1 MAPPPSALESALAAL
16 ADRSPAELSRVPTLR
31 AAHAAC
37 AAAGVFDGGAA
48 SASASAAAHAASA
61 AGDGAVDVAKLHQIF
76 DAAVH
81 HGMPQLVCHYVDE
94 VCGHDDFSS
103 PDGVEA
109 YLQDG
114 EMVAEWAV
122 AALASAAVALEQ
134 AAALRVPSAAAD
146 VDRAGAVFEALRDV
160 LCALGASP
168 SAGGERGAGTGGS
181 AIASGAPGSGS
192 DGFQSRLQSALDDA
206 TRRAQHARALAWA
219 LREGLCGA
227 SVSDRHGGP
236 AAWAGSVAARRA
248 SAAAAA
254 AAANLPETVDAGALF
269 LDDLLAGV
277 GDRPPS
283 YPFKSA
289 AEAAERVFAEGSAAP
304 AALIAKQCLFLY
316 YLLDSGADPNAAPA
330 RFARVARMSPRLFA
344 ETRAAALLDDRER
357 VEALDEACAL
367 VPRVAHPGLSARFVA
382 ALAARG
388 RPGAALAATRARR
401 PPRTRTDHAAEEDG
415 DDAYVYDAYAS
426 EDTTSE
432 DESSCAEAELGVA
445 VRLECGLATEAF
457 LSARD
462 ATASARPSR
471 RDAVAR
477 ALVSRLASH
486 AAAAG
491 ALESLLE
498 LPFED
503 HLERAFVA
511 WLEKHG
517 GSTPG
522 APAHLAA
529 SYFLA
534 RGRAAEAAAA
544 TTRVPGGFASL
555 PRDVAAALEAA
566 TRALPE
572 ATRRLKLDGAAAAA
586 AAAAE
591 GSSALARALTV
602 EPAAPSD
609 FARTPAGVALAKET
623 APSAGVLRAAE
634 GSDGNVPFFAP
645 PRGALG
651 AFGAFGAFGVGV
663 GSVARVAHAH
673 ANAKA
678 NAKANANANADAT
691 ANATPASPSRGGGD
705 AWTTL
710 RFEDDE
716 NARDGDADV
725 DGMDA
730 DGGDENGGDAA
741 AETAAG
747 RRARRG
753 GVGGTRAA
761 WRSGAYSPFGARRRR
776 APIAAVAAAATTT
789 TPARRQWATPA
800 KFGAAAARTPA
811 RSVGAAAAKT
821 AEGAEGGAVGEGTPT
836 VGTPVGTPA
845 ANTNTNTN
853 TKTKTKTSTSC
864 VVAVDPAAGTILT
877 GATPVTTRRSAR
889 GRSAAATEGSLMF
902 ASPAANEEPPSTRR
916 VTRSSAR
923 LAGKR

>member
-1 MAPPPSALESALAAL
+1 
-16 ADRSPAELSRVPTLR
+16 
-31 AAHAAC
+31 
-37 AAAGVFDGGAA
+37 
-48 SASASAAAHAASA
+48 
-61 AGDGAVDVAKLHQIF
+61 
-76 DAAVH
+76 
-81 HGMPQLVCHYVDE
+81 MPQLVCHYVDE

-122 AALASAAVALEQ
+122 AALASAAVVLEQ

-168 SAGGERGAGTGGS
+168 SAGGERGAGASS
-181 AIASGAPGSGS
+181 AGAGARDPAR
-192 DGFQSRLQSALDDA
+192 GFQSRLQSALDDA

-254 AAANLPETVDAGALF
+254 AASNLPPAIDAGALF

-304 AALIAKQCLFLY
+304 AALVAKQCLFLY
-316 YLLDSGADPNAAPA
+316 SLLDAGAAFDAAPA
-330 RFARVARMSPRLFA
+330 RFAREARMSPRLVA

-367 VPRVAHPGLSARFVA
+367 VPRVAHPGLAARFVA
-382 ALAARG
+382 ALVSRG
-388 RPGAALAATRARR
+388 RPGAALATTRARR
-401 PPRTRTDHAAEEDG
+401 RVAGDEETNVSSEE
-415 DDAYVYDAYAS
+415 ANVSSEEYA
-426 EDTTSE
+426 TSE
-432 DESSCAEAELGVA
+432 DESSCAEAELGVS

-457 LSARD
+457 LAARG
-462 ATASARPSR
+462 ATAAARRSR
-471 RDAVAR
+471 KDAVAR

-486 AAAAG
+486 AAKNG

-503 HLERAFVA
+503 DLERAFVA
-511 WLEKHG
+511 WLETNG

-544 TTRVPGGFASL
+544 TTRIPGGFASL

-572 ATRRLKLDGAAAAA
+572 ATRRLTLDGASAAS

-591 GSSALARALTV
+591 KASATARALSV
-602 EPAAPSD
+602 DPAAPSD
-609 FARTPAGVALAKET
+609 FARTPAGVALAEET
-623 APSAGVLRAAE
+623 APSAGVLRAVE
-634 GSDGNVPFFAP
+634 GTNGHVPFFAP
-645 PRGALG
+645 PLAAKVSSAEGAEAKSVEALRAPSKTVASAG
-651 AFGAFGAFGVGV
+651 TVGL
-663 GSVARVAHAH
+663 ARRDIGRSSA
-673 ANAKA
+673 AK
-678 NAKANANANADAT
+678 
-691 ANATPASPSRGGGD
+691 PAAAMSTRGGSD

-710 RFEDDE
+710 RFDDDE
-716 NARDGDADV
+716 RSRDVDVDA

-730 DGGDENGGDAA
+730 DGMDADGSDG
-741 AETAAG
+741 ETTATNATIAT
-747 RRARRG
+747 RRADAKPRARR
-753 GVGGTRAA
+753 
-761 WRSGAYSPFGARRRR
+761 RSDAYSPFGARRRR
-776 APIAAVAAAATTT
+776 APAPVAGVPVPAPAAPPTATL
-789 TPARRQWATPA
+789 ARRPWATPA
-800 KFGAAAARTPA
+800 KFGAASTRTPA
-811 RSVGAAAAKT
+811 RFAEAA
-821 AEGAEGGAVGEGTPT
+821 GGEGGAV
-836 VGTPVGTPA
+836 VGGGAVGGADVSLDVRVRTPA
-845 ANTNTNTN
+845 
-853 TKTKTKTSTSC
+853 TKVSASASR
-864 VVAVDPAAGTILT
+864 VVAEDPAAGTILT

-923 LAGKR
+923 LAAKR

>member
-1 MAPPPSALESALAAL
+1 MAPPPSPLESALAAL

-122 AALASAAVALEQ
+122 AALASAAVVLEQ

-168 SAGGERGAGTGGS
+168 SAGGERGAGASS
-181 AIASGAPGSGS
+181 AGAGARDPAR
-192 DGFQSRLQSALDDA
+192 GFQSRLQSALDDA

-254 AAANLPETVDAGALF
+254 AASNLP
-269 LDDLLAGV
+269 
-277 GDRPPS
+277 PPS
-283 YPFKSA
+283 T
-289 AEAAERVFAEGSAAP
+289 
-304 AALIAKQCLFLY
+304 
-316 YLLDSGADPNAAPA
+316 PA
-330 RFARVARMSPRLFA
+330 RSSSTIFSPAWAIDHPRTRSNPPRRRPSASSPR
-344 ETRAAALLDDRER
+344 DPPPP
-357 VEALDEACAL
+357 
-367 VPRVAHPGLSARFVA
+367 PRSSQNSVCFSITSSTPARR
-382 ALAARG
+382 LTPRRRG
-388 RPGAALAATRARR
+388 SRARR
-401 PPRTRTDHAAEEDG
+401 GCPRDSSPRRARRRSWTTANASRRWTRRARSSPASRTRDSPRD
-415 DDAYVYDAYAS
+415 
-426 EDTTSE
+426 
-432 DESSCAEAELGVA
+432 SSRRWFRAVDPARRWRRRGRGVTRRRTRRRKRRTRRRKNMPLGKMNRRARRRSSACRFDSSAGWRRRRFWRREA
-445 VRLECGLATEAF
+445 RRRR
-457 LSARD
+457 RD
-462 ATASARPSR
+462 AREK
-471 RDAVAR
+471 DAVAR

-486 AAAAG
+486 AAKNG

-503 HLERAFVA
+503 ELERAFVA
-511 WLEKHG
+511 WLETNG

-544 TTRVPGGFASL
+544 TTRIPGGFASL

-572 ATRRLKLDGAAAAA
+572 ATRRLTLDGASAASAS
-586 AAAAE
+586 AAE
-591 GSSALARALTV
+591 RWSATARALSV
-602 EPAAPSD
+602 DPAAPSD
-609 FARTPAGVALAKET
+609 FARTPAGVALAEET
-623 APSAGVLRAAE
+623 APSAGVLRAVE
-634 GSDGNVPFFAP
+634 GTNGHVPFFAP
-645 PRGALG
+645 PLAAKVSSAEGAEAKRVEALRAPSKTVASAG
-651 AFGAFGAFGVGV
+651 TVGL
-663 GSVARVAHAH
+663 ARRDIGRSSA
-673 ANAKA
+673 
-678 NAKANANANADAT
+678 
-691 ANATPASPSRGGGD
+691 ATPAAARPTRGGGD

-710 RFEDDE
+710 RFDDDE
-716 NARDGDADV
+716 RSRDVDVDA

-730 DGGDENGGDAA
+730 DGGDG
-741 AETAAG
+741 ETTEMETNATRAN
-747 RRARRG
+747 RRARRA
-753 GVGGTRAA
+753 RR
-761 WRSGAYSPFGARRRR
+761 RSDAYSPFGARRRR
-776 APIAAVAAAATTT
+776 APAPIAGVPVPAPAAPPTATL
-789 TPARRQWATPA
+789 ARRPWATPA
-800 KFGAAAARTPA
+800 KFGAASTRTPA
-811 RSVGAAAAKT
+811 RFAEAA
-821 AEGAEGGAVGEGTPT
+821 GGEGGAVVGGGAVGGADVSLDVRVRTPS
-836 VGTPVGTPA
+836 
-845 ANTNTNTN
+845 
-853 TKTKTKTSTSC
+853 TKASASASR
-864 VVAVDPAAGTILT
+864 VVAEDPAAGTILT

-889 GRSAAATEGSLMF
+889 GRSAAETEGSLMF

-923 LAGKR
+923 LAAKR

>member
-1 MAPPPSALESALAAL
+1 MAPPPSPLESALAAL

-122 AALASAAVALEQ
+122 AALASAAVVLEQ

-160 LCALGASP
+160 FCALGASP
-168 SAGGERGAGTGGS
+168 SAGGERGAGASS
-181 AIASGAPGSGS
+181 AGAGARDPAR
-192 DGFQSRLQSALDDA
+192 GFQSRLQSALDDA

-254 AAANLPETVDAGALF
+254 AASNLPPAVDAGALF

-304 AALIAKQCLFLY
+304 AALVAKQCLFLY
-316 YLLDSGADPNAAPA
+316 YLLDAGAKFDAAPA
-330 RFARVARMSPRLFA
+330 RFARAARMSPRLVA

-367 VPRVAHPGLSARFVA
+367 VPRVAHPGLAARFVA
-382 ALAARG
+382 ALVSRG
-388 RPGAALAATRARR
+388 RPGAALATARARS
-401 PPRTRTDHAAEEDG
+401 DVEANASSEE
-415 DDAYVYDAYAS
+415 ANASSEEYA
-426 EDTTSE
+426 TWE
-432 DESSCAEAELGVA
+432 DESSCAEAELGVS

-457 LSARD
+457 LAARG
-462 ATASARPSR
+462 ATAAARRSR
-471 RDAVAR
+471 KDAVAR

-486 AAAAG
+486 AAKNG

-503 HLERAFVA
+503 ELERAFVA
-511 WLEKHG
+511 WLETNG

-544 TTRVPGGFASL
+544 TTRIPGGFASL

-572 ATRRLKLDGAAAAA
+572 ATRRLTLDGASAASAS
-586 AAAAE
+586 AAE
-591 GSSALARALTV
+591 RWSATARALSV
-602 EPAAPSD
+602 DPAAPSD
-609 FARTPAGVALAKET
+609 FARTPAGVALAEET
-623 APSAGVLRAAE
+623 APSAGVLRAVE
-634 GSDGNVPFFAP
+634 GTNGHVPFFAP
-645 PRGALG
+645 PLAAKVSSAEGAEAKRVEALRAPSKTVASAG
-651 AFGAFGAFGVGV
+651 TVGL
-663 GSVARVAHAH
+663 ARRDIGRSSA
-673 ANAKA
+673 
-678 NAKANANANADAT
+678 
-691 ANATPASPSRGGGD
+691 ATPAAARPTRGGGD

-710 RFEDDE
+710 RFDDDE
-716 NARDGDADV
+716 RSRDVDVDA

-730 DGGDENGGDAA
+730 DGGDG
-741 AETAAG
+741 ETTEMETNATRAN
-747 RRARRG
+747 RRARRA
-753 GVGGTRAA
+753 RR
-761 WRSGAYSPFGARRRR
+761 RSDAYSPFGARRRR
-776 APIAAVAAAATTT
+776 APAPIAGVPVPAPAAPPTATL
-789 TPARRQWATPA
+789 ARRPWATPA
-800 KFGAAAARTPA
+800 KFGAASTRTPA
-811 RSVGAAAAKT
+811 RFAEAAGGEGDAVVG
-821 AEGAEGGAVGEGTPT
+821 GGAVGGADVSLDVRVRTPS
-836 VGTPVGTPA
+836 
-845 ANTNTNTN
+845 
-853 TKTKTKTSTSC
+853 TKASASASRI
-864 VVAVDPAAGTILT
+864 VAEDPAAGTILT

-889 GRSAAATEGSLMF
+889 GRSAAETEGSLMF

-923 LAGKR
+923 LAAKR

>member
-1 MAPPPSALESALAAL
+1 MAPPPSPLESALAAL

-122 AALASAAVALEQ
+122 AALASAAVVLEQ

-168 SAGGERGAGTGGS
+168 SAGGERGAG
-181 AIASGAPGSGS
+181 ASSLGAGARDPAR
-192 DGFQSRLQSALDDA
+192 GFQSRLQSALDDA
-206 TRRAQHARALAWA
+206 TRRSQHARALAWA

-254 AAANLPETVDAGALF
+254 AASNLPPAVDAGALF

-304 AALIAKQCLFLY
+304 AALVAKQCLFLY
-316 YLLDSGADPNAAPA
+316 YLLDAGAAFDAAPA
-330 RFARVARMSPRLFA
+330 RFARVARMSPRLVA

-382 ALAARG
+382 ALVSRG
-388 RPGAALAATRARR
+388 RPGAALATTRARR
-401 PPRTRTDHAAEEDG
+401 RVAGDEETNVSSEE
-415 DDAYVYDAYAS
+415 ANVSS
-426 EDTTSE
+426 EDATWE
-432 DESSCAEAELGVA
+432 DDSSCAEAELGVS

-457 LSARD
+457 LAARG
-462 ATASARPSR
+462 ATAAARRSR
-471 RDAVAR
+471 KDAVAR

-486 AAAAG
+486 AAKNG

-503 HLERAFVA
+503 NLERAFVA
-511 WLEKHG
+511 WLETNG

-544 TTRVPGGFASL
+544 TTRIPGGFASL

-572 ATRRLKLDGAAAAA
+572 ATRRLTLDGASAASAS
-586 AAAAE
+586 AAE
-591 GSSALARALTV
+591 KSSATARALSV
-602 EPAAPSD
+602 DPAAPSD
-609 FARTPAGVALAKET
+609 FARTPAGVALAEET
-623 APSAGVLRAAE
+623 APSAGVLRAVE
-634 GSDGNVPFFAP
+634 GTNGHVPFFAP
-645 PRGALG
+645 PLAAKVSSAEGAEAKSVSGSRALG
-651 AFGAFGAFGVGV
+651 AKIQSKTVEPAGTVGL
-663 GSVARVAHAH
+663 ARRDIGRSSA
-673 ANAKA
+673 
-678 NAKANANANADAT
+678 
-691 ANATPASPSRGGGD
+691 ATPAEDRRGD

-710 RFEDDE
+710 RFDDDE
-716 NARDGDADV
+716 RSRDVDVDADGMDA

-730 DGGDENGGDAA
+730 DGGDGETTETMATRRADAKPD
-741 AETAAG
+741 
-747 RRARRG
+747 RRARRA
-753 GVGGTRAA
+753 RR
-761 WRSGAYSPFGARRRR
+761 RSDAYSPFGARRRR
-776 APIAAVAAAATTT
+776 APAPIAGVPVPAPAAPPTATL
-789 TPARRQWATPA
+789 ARRPWATPA
-800 KFGAAAARTPA
+800 KFGAASTRTPA
-811 RSVGAAAAKT
+811 RFAEAA
-821 AEGAEGGAVGEGTPT
+821 GGEGGAVGGAV
-836 VGTPVGTPA
+836 VGGGAVGGADVSLDVRVRTPA
-845 ANTNTNTN
+845 
-853 TKTKTKTSTSC
+853 TKASASASR
-864 VVAVDPAAGTILT
+864 VVAEDPAAGTILT

-923 LAGKR
+923 LAAKR

>member
-1 MAPPPSALESALAAL
+1 MTMAHPPSPLESALAAL

-168 SAGGERGAGTGGS
+168 SAGGERGAGTGGTAS
-181 AIASGAPGSGS
+181 ASGAAGSGS
-192 DGFQSRLQSALDDA
+192 DVGFQSRLQSALDDA

-367 VPRVAHPGLSARFVA
+367 VPRVAYPGLSARFVA

-401 PPRTRTDHAAEEDG
+401 RPRTRTDHSAEEDG
-415 DDAYVYDAYAS
+415 D
-426 EDTTSE
+426 DTTSE

-462 ATASARPSR
+462 ATAAARPSR

-511 WLEKHG
+511 WLEKNG

-522 APAHLAA
+522 APAHLPA

-544 TTRVPGGFASL
+544 TMRVPGGFASL

-602 EPAAPSD
+602 DPAAPSD

-634 GSDGNVPFFAP
+634 GCDGHVPFFAP
-645 PRGALG
+645 PLAAKARG
-651 AFGAFGAFGVGV
+651 AFGATFGVG
-663 GSVARVAHAH
+663 SAARDADAI
-673 ANAKA
+673 AIANAIANANANTNAKA
-678 NAKANANANADAT
+678 NA
-691 ANATPASPSRGGGD
+691 TPAGASPSRGGGD

-716 NARDGDADV
+716 NARDGDVDV

-730 DGGDENGGDAA
+730 DGGDENGEATT
-741 AETAAG
+741 ETAAG

-753 GVGGTRAA
+753 GAGATRAA

-776 APIAAVAAAATTT
+776 APIAVAVVAAAAAV

-800 KFGAAAARTPA
+800 KFGAASTRTPA
-811 RSVGAAAAKT
+811 RSVGAAADAKAAAT
-821 AEGAEGGAVGEGTPT
+821 GAEGAEGGAVGAGTPT

-845 ANTNTNTN
+845 AKTQTQTQ
-853 TKTKTKTSTSC
+853 TKTKTSR
-864 VVAVDPAAGTILT
+864 VVAEDPAAGTILT
-877 GATPVTTRRSAR
+877 GVTPVTTRRSAR